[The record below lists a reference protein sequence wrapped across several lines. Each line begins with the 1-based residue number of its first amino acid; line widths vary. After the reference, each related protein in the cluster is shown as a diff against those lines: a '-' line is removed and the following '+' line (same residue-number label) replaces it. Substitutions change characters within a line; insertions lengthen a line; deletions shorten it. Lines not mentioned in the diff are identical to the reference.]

1 MPRKYVSPERFLKPD
16 PKYGS
21 RLVSKFVNCLMIKGK
36 KSIAQSIFYDAMDI
50 LEKRISDQRP
60 DEVFTQAVENVKP
73 LIEVRS
79 KRVGGATYQVPMEV
93 RKSRQQAL
101 AFRWIIDAA
110 RKKRGRPMAR
120 RLADELYAAYN
131 KEGEAI
137 NKREI
142 AHKMAEANKA
152 FAHFAW

>member
-1 MPRKYVSPERFLKPD
+1 MPRKYDSPERFFKPD

-21 RLVSKFVNCLMIKGK
+21 RLVSKFINSLMVQGK
-36 KSIAQSIFYDAMDI
+36 KSVSQQILYEALAI
-50 LEKRISDQRP
+50 LEKRVKDPRP
-60 DEVFTQAVENVKP
+60 EEVFTQAVENVKP

-93 RKSRQQAL
+93 KKNRQQAL

-120 RLADELYAAYN
+120 RLADELQAAYN

>member
-1 MPRKYVSPERFLKPD
+1 MV
-16 PKYGS
+16 
-21 RLVSKFVNCLMIKGK
+21 KGK
-36 KSIAQSIFYDAMDI
+36 KSVAQHIFYDALDI
-50 LEKRISDQRP
+50 LEKRVKDQRP
-60 DEVFTQAVENVKP
+60 DEVFTIAVENVKP

-120 RLADELYAAYN
+120 RLADELHSAYN

>member
-21 RLVSKFVNCLMIKGK
+21 RLVSKFVNCLMVKGK
-36 KSIAQSIFYDAMDI
+36 KSTAQHIFYDAMDL
-50 LEKRISDQRP
+50 LEKRIKDQPP

-120 RLADELYAAYN
+120 RLADELHAAYN

>member
-1 MPRKYVSPERFLKPD
+1 
-16 PKYGS
+16 
-21 RLVSKFVNCLMIKGK
+21 
-36 KSIAQSIFYDAMDI
+36 MDI
-50 LEKRISDQRP
+50 LEKRIADQRP
-60 DEVFTQAVENVKP
+60 DEVFNQAVENVKP

-131 KEGEAI
+131 KEGESV

>member
-1 MPRKYVSPERFLKPD
+1 MPRKFVSPEKYLKPD

-21 RLVSKFVNCLMIKGK
+21 RLISKFVNNLMLKGK
-36 KSIAQSIFYDAMDI
+36 KSVALHIFYDAMDI
-50 LEKRISDQRP
+50 LEKRIQDQNP
-60 DEVFTQAVENVKP
+60 GDVFTQAVENVKP

-93 RKSRQQAL
+93 KKNRQQAL
-101 AFRWIIDAA
+101 AFRWILDAA

-131 KEGEAI
+131 KEGDAM